1 MTKLSDAELKTFLA
15 DMEGWTFL
23 ANAIHRDFTFP
34 GFRSAI
40 AFVNGVAELAESAGH
55 HPDIEIHY
63 NRVYLSLSTH
73 DAGGVT
79 EKDIALAAEI
89 DIVATG
95 GTPADSGGG

>member
-1 MTKLSDAELKTFLA
+1 MAKLSDAELETFLA
-15 DMEGWTFL
+15 DTEGWTFL
-23 ANAIHRDFTFP
+23 ANAIHRDFAFP

-40 AFVNGVAELAESAGH
+40 AFVNRVAELAEGAGH

-63 NRVYLSLSTH
+63 DRVSLSLSTH

-89 DIVATG
+89 DRAAMG